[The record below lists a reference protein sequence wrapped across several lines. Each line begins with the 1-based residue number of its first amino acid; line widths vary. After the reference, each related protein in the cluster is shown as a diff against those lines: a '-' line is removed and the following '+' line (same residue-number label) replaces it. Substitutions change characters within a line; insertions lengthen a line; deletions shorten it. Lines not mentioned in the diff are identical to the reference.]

1 VGLRLTVGV
10 ARTKFLAKVA
20 SGVAKPDGL
29 LVVDPA
35 REREFLHPL
44 PVERLWGVGPV
55 TAERLASRG
64 VLTVGDLA
72 RLEEATVRSIVG
84 AAVGRHVHAL
94 ALLRDPRPV
103 RPGRRRGSV
112 GAQRALGRFAGSRS
126 ELDAVLVGLVDRVT
140 GRLRRAARAG
150 STVVVRVRYGDMSR
164 ASRSRTLRHPTT
176 ETGVVLAAARSLLES
191 LDATIAERGISLLGL
206 AVGRLSDDSVLQL
219 SLPLQARAPAALDA
233 VVDAVRDRY
242 GREAIGRARLLGRPP
257 GIEVPLLDDPPA
269 DDPRA
274 DDVPPGGGVR

>member
-1 VGLRLTVGV
+1 
-10 ARTKFLAKVA
+10 
-20 SGVAKPDGL
+20 
-29 LVVDPA
+29 
-35 REREFLHPL
+35 
-44 PVERLWGVGPV
+44 
-55 TAERLASRG
+55 
-64 VLTVGDLA
+64 
-72 RLEEATVRSIVG
+72 
-84 AAVGRHVHAL
+84 VGRHVHAL